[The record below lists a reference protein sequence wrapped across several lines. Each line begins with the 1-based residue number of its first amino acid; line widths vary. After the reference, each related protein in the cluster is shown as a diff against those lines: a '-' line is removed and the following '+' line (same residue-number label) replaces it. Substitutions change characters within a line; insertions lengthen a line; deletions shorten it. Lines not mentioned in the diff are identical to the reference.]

1 MVRQLQINKAKAF
14 TLIETMLAL
23 FIIQLLFISISYLS
37 TYHYIQSAHNNNV
50 TLLINQFDFY
60 KSKAL
65 RNHQS
70 ITLLFSKTVIK

>member
-1 MVRQLQINKAKAF
+1 MRQLQINKAKAF

-23 FIIQLLFISISYLS
+23 FIIQLLLFISISYLS

-65 RNHQS
+65 
-70 ITLLFSKTVIK
+70 